1 MYDYEYEEDVLISL
15 QMLKYLHD
23 NNPERFQHTLDMFS
37 EFDVDT
43 FYMAADYAF
52 WGIFDDS
59 MAGQEEDYDFTV
71 LYLRHPAFNRYLDM
85 GWRWCELHNCVFS
98 VWQKK
103 IKDIVEYFVVGGSY
117 SIYDWKVSFEG
128 NSVQLELWLSPDSY
142 EPMAFNASLLD
153 LLLYVQREN
162 ARLEKE
168 LADAE
173 DETEMEAA

>member
-23 NNPERFQHTLDMFS
+23 NSPERFQHTLDMFN
-37 EFDVDT
+37 EFDVDA

-52 WGIFDDS
+52 WDIFDNG
-59 MAGQEEDYDFTV
+59 MAGQDEESDITI
-71 LYLRHPAFNRYLDM
+71 LYLSHPAFNRYFDI
-85 GWRWCELHNCVFS
+85 GWQWCERHNCGFS
-98 VWQKK
+98 AWQKK
-103 IKDIVEYFVVGGSY
+103 IKDIVEYFAVSSSY
-117 SIYDWKVSFEG
+117 SVYDWKTRFEG
-128 NSVQLELWLSPDSY
+128 GGVQLELWLSPDSY
-142 EPMAFNASLLD
+142 EPMAFNASMLD
-153 LLLYVQREN
+153 LLLYIQGEN